1 MAMGAGPSA
10 PGGVRGSALA
20 GSVAAPRDCA
30 KEIWERFE
38 TKDWVPSQSAAR
50 MKNFTTEMK
59 KISPAPTDLVSHKRE
74 QDTVGSRRSSQTLLL
89 RRKYV
94 LWRCALVFAVG

>member
-1 MAMGAGPSA
+1 MGAGPSA

-20 GSVAAPRDCA
+20 GSAPRDCA

-50 MKNFTTEMK
+50 NEEMYNRNEENQ
-59 KISPAPTDLVSHKRE
+59 P
-74 QDTVGSRRSSQTLLL
+74 GSDRS
-89 RRKYV
+89 RKS
-94 LWRCALVFAVG
+94 